1 MKKINRSQSYN
12 VHQEKDCALV
22 SNTWNINKKI
32 SLIIQTRK
40 ANDTKKNTLENG
52 KN

>member
-22 SNTWNINKKI
+22 SNTWNINKN
-32 SLIIQTRK
+32 Q
-40 ANDTKKNTLENG
+40 N
-52 KN
+52 